1 MTSENEMWII
11 GIGRYEMEELFDV
24 LFDDWTPP
32 NLQLADSY
40 IEPLPSEMC
49 YNLDPNGETAW
60 QLK

>member
-1 MTSENEMWII
+1 
-11 GIGRYEMEELFDV
+11 MEELFDV

-49 YNLDPNGETAW
+49 YITFPDDGETAW

>member
-1 MTSENEMWII
+1 
-11 GIGRYEMEELFDV
+11 MEELFDV
-24 LFDDWTPP
+24 LFDEWMPP
-32 NLQLADSY
+32 DLPLADSY